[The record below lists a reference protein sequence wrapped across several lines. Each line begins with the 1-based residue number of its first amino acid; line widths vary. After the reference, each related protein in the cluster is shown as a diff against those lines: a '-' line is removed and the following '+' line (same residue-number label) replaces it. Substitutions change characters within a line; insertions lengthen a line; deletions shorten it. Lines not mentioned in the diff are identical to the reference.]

1 MYWKRHFNM
10 AESKI
15 ADLIKEKNRQP
26 SPLKTHPDS
35 NITDTESLYLKK
47 LLEENLDLKMK
58 IDKMKLS
65 ASQSLPSVDIIDQV
79 DYDSGKEND
88 PIQATEIKEH
98 KKVPPVSIKSN
109 SQRNV
114 LKPRTSQMRA
124 KSAPNVT
131 RKAAQAPASQ
141 PQEAVDK
148 AAMAANRVSFSED
161 PDLNIPHN
169 QGRSHGPPQHVPAA
183 HPRLRHP
190 HPPPSQ
196 HLLRKQV
203 DDLTNQ
209 NRSLL

>member
-1 MYWKRHFNM
+1 M

-15 ADLIKEKNRQP
+15 ADLIKEKNSKP

-65 ASQSLPSVDIIDQV
+65 ASQSLPSVDLIDQV

-88 PIQATEIKEH
+88 PIPAKEIKEH
-98 KKVPPVSIKSN
+98 RRVPPVSIKSN

-131 RKAAQAPASQ
+131 RKPVQAPAPASL
-141 PQEAVDK
+141 PQEAADN
-148 AAMAANRVSFSED
+148 ATNRVSFSED
-161 PDLNIPHN
+161 PDFNNP
-169 QGRSHGPPQHVPAA
+169 GRSHGPPPHHVQAA
-183 HPRLRHP
+183 HPRPRHP

-209 NRSLL
+209 NRSVYSVL

>member
-1 MYWKRHFNM
+1 M

-15 ADLIKEKNRQP
+15 ADLIKEKNSQP

-88 PIQATEIKEH
+88 PIPATEMKEYR
-98 KKVPPVSIKSN
+98 KVPPVSIKSN

-114 LKPRTSQMRA
+114 LKPRTSQIRA

-131 RKAAQAPASQ
+131 RKTAPAPASQ

-161 PDLNIPHN
+161 PDINLHHN
-169 QGRSHGPPQHVPAA
+169 PGRSHGPPPQHVPAA
-183 HPRLRHP
+183 HPRPRHP
-190 HPPPSQ
+190 HPPHSQ